1 MSRRWRLTI
10 ATWGDSDGEPRGW
23 FSIPKQLE
31 DWRAAVT
38 YARTLESVDSDRVAV
53 WGMSFA
59 GGYVLVTA
67 ADDQRVAA
75 VLSLVGLVDGLAFM
89 LRPAPPSVIA
99 QSLWRAT
106 REVLTRRPVTMPVAG
121 PPGTLAVSAAPEA
134 VEGFLRTTAGR
145 EPGHEWRNEV
155 NTSPAFSLLRHRPVR
170 RASAIKVPVLLQ
182 LGENDGI
189 VPLKPIEKTAV
200 RAPRAKLIRY
210 PMDHFGCFTPEYI
223 DRVAGDQLEFLR
235 RHLVPQSAS
244 TGDRRRARRKEA
256 NHDLERA
263 RICSRGFRADAA
275 LEQAPGS
282 RQASAG
288 RRAPVE
294 PPTASGAP
302 PRRRGPHR
310 RRRRACPR

>member
-1 MSRRWRLTI
+1 MIGRIEAEFRSGGVRCAATLYRADDVQEQVPCVVMGPGGTLTRRDGIPAYAERFADLGV
-10 ATWGDSDGEPRGW
+10 AALAFDYRHWGDSDGEPRGW

-31 DWRAAVT
+31 DWRAAVA
-38 YARTLESVDSDRVAV
+38 YARTLETVDPDRVAV

-89 LRPAPPSVIA
+89 LRPVPPLVIA

-121 PPGTLAVSAAPEA
+121 PPGTLAVCAAPEG
-134 VEGFLRTTAGR
+134 VEGFLRTTFDR

-170 RASAIKVPVLLQ
+170 RASTIKVPVLLQ

-189 VPLKPIEKTAV
+189 VPLKPIEKAAA
-200 RAPRAKLIRY
+200 RAPRGELIRY
-210 PMDHFGCFTPEYI
+210 PMDHFGCFTTEHI
-223 DRVAGDQLEFLR
+223 DRVAGDQLDFIR
-235 RHLVPQSAS
+235 RHLVPQP
-244 TGDRRRARRKEA
+244 EVV
-256 NHDLERA
+256 
-263 RICSRGFRADAA
+263 
-275 LEQAPGS
+275 
-282 RQASAG
+282 G
-288 RRAPVE
+288 R
-294 PPTASGAP
+294 
-302 PRRRGPHR
+302 
-310 RRRRACPR
+310 